1 MHAYLPI
8 ILSPSLPPLPSPRK
22 RLKSNIPLNNNGP
35 KILLDAQIR
44 PTIDIFNHQTLF
56 IGQMQETN
64 ESIRRANVG
73 HLLLG
78 VDVLEIIHNVREQQ
92 RRSVVGGKGGDAGG
106 RSFRGGRVR
115 RWCYI
120 SVVRKEKS
128 QCATR
133 SV

>member
-8 ILSPSLPPLPSPRK
+8 ILSPSPRK
-22 RLKSNIPLNNNGP
+22 KLKSNIPLNNNGP

-44 PTIDIFNHQTLF
+44 PIIDIFNHQTLF

-64 ESIRRANVG
+64 ETIRRANVG

-78 VDVLEIIHNVREQQ
+78 VDVLEIIHNVREEQ
-92 RRSVVGGKGGDAGG
+92 RRSVVGGKGGDGG
-106 RSFRGGRVR
+106 GGSFRGGRVR
-115 RWCYI
+115 RWCHI

-128 QCATR
+128 QCATLSLSL
-133 SV
+133 SVI